1 MAGNIF
7 SVSTGVTDAG
17 GSAPRKVLPTLK
29 SRTTLGAV
37 RKSKSN
43 IESAEPP
50 LSASHCLMFSPCGTA
65 GNPQTELKRKMRTKA
80 RNFYHR
86 SRSYQTPSTTLKTL
100 AASHLIH
107 LQLPKIL
114 QR

>member
-43 IESAEPP
+43 IEAAEPP
-50 LSASHCLMFSPCGTA
+50 LSASHCLIFSPCGTA
-65 GNPQTELKRKMRTKA
+65 GSPQTARKTKG
-80 RNFYHR
+80 HKPR
-86 SRSYQTPSTTLKTL
+86 SIFAPPPPPPPPRPPPTHHHPPTPLTLSPPTT
-100 AASHLIH
+100 H
-107 LQLPKIL
+107 P
-114 QR
+114 